1 MLNNIERC
9 VNFHYFVYFYVAVCK
24 YLVTELNIRLAK
36 TADSK
41 AVIETGYSIDKKKV
55 VPYVTSYVLPC
66 SAYNYGFFLWK
77 MYRYVRKIKLRWSVF
92 CNLIFSNTLRPI
104 IVYWISIYT
113 ETLVTSLI

>member
-1 MLNNIERC
+1 MHLNLLLLFENSIKNDIFVMLNNIARC

-66 SAYNYGFFLWK
+66 SAYNYVFFL
-77 MYRYVRKIKLRWSVF
+77 
-92 CNLIFSNTLRPI
+92 
-104 IVYWISIYT
+104 
-113 ETLVTSLI
+113 